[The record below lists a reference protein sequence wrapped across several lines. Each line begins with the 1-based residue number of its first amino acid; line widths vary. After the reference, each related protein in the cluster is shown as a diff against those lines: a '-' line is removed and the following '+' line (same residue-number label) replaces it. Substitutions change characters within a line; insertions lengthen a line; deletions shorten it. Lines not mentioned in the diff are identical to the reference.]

1 MNSVSQLLKSAQE
14 AINKNQNTEAER
26 LLFEAL
32 KIDPLNADVLHNLGI
47 IAYTTGRIKDAL
59 EHFSSAAE
67 KKENDPQI
75 LYNYATVLF
84 EIGHYSDALKTFSKV
99 LNLKPDHVPALNKSC
114 TIVGIMGNVKL
125 AEKICK
131 SIIEKDPS
139 FVEAYNNLGN
149 AYKDQGKIEEA
160 IQYYRKALNIKPDF
174 TTAASNLLLCL
185 NYSIGKDQQ
194 FVFNEHLEWEKR
206 VFSSGSPKISPPRFS
221 IKDKPY
227 IHIGYISSD
236 FRIHSV
242 GYFIDPII
250 ANHNKDQFKIFCYAD
265 VSCPDST
272 SERIKK
278 HSSKWHSI
286 YTKEDG
292 DIIKLIR
299 EDEIDILVDLAGHS
313 GNNRLTLF
321 LAKPAP
327 VQITYLGYPN
337 TTGLSTMDYRL
348 TDKWADPEGYDTFYT
363 EKLYRLSGGFLCY
376 RPPEDVPGVTE
387 APALKNGYITFG
399 SFNNLPKIN
408 SDTIA
413 VWSEILHA
421 VPASKLV
428 IKTKPFN
435 DTEVMACYK
444 DSFKKYGIEDERL
457 LFNGHSLS
465 SKEHLNWYNRIDIA
479 LDTFPYNGTTTT
491 CEALLMGVPVVT
503 LAGSNH
509 AGRVGCSILSMVGL
523 TDMIASDSRHY
534 IKIASNLAENSPY
547 LTGRRKG
554 LRDNLLES
562 SLCDGAG
569 FTRILEK
576 AYKDIY
582 NNFRKI

>member
-1 MNSVSQLLKSAQE
+1 MNSVSQLLKSAQD
-14 AINKNQNTEAER
+14 AINKKQPNEAER
-26 LLFEAL
+26 LLNEAL
-32 KIDPLNADVLHNLGI
+32 RIEPLNADVLHNLGI
-47 IAYTTGRIKDAL
+47 IAYTAGRINDAI
-59 EHFSSAAE
+59 EHFGSAAE

-75 LYNYATVLF
+75 LYNYATALL
-84 EIGHYSDALKTFSKV
+84 EIGRYSDALKILSKV
-99 LNLKPDHVPALNKSC
+99 LNLKPDHIPALNKSC
-114 TIVGIMGNVKL
+114 SIVGTMGNVKL
-125 AEKICK
+125 AEKIGK
-131 SIIEKDPS
+131 SIIEKNPS

-149 AYKDQGKIEEA
+149 TYKDQGKIEEA
-160 IQYYRKALNIKPDF
+160 IKYYRKALEIRPDF
-174 TTAASNLLLCL
+174 TTAGSNLLLCL
-185 NYSIGKDQQ
+185 NYSRNRNPQT
-194 FVFNEHLEWEKR
+194 VFEEHLEWEKR
-206 VFSSGSPKISPPRFS
+206 VLASESLKISIPQLS
-221 IKDKPY
+221 IRDKPQ

-236 FRIHSV
+236 FRIHSA
-242 GYFIDPII
+242 GYFIEPII
-250 ANHNKDQFKIFCYAD
+250 ANHNKNQFKIFCYSD
-265 VSCPDST
+265 VSYPDST
-272 SERIKK
+272 TERIKK
-278 HSSKWHSI
+278 HSSKWRSI
-286 YTKEDG
+286 YNKEDK
-292 DIIKLIR
+292 DVIKFIQ

-348 TDKWADPEGYDTFYT
+348 TDEWADPEGYDTFYT

-457 LFNGHSLS
+457 LFHGHSPS
-465 SKEHLNWYNRIDIA
+465 TEEHLNWYNRIDIA
-479 LDTFPYNGTTTT
+479 LDTFPYNGTTTS
-491 CEALLMGVPVVT
+491 CEALLMGVPVVSLT
-503 LAGSNH
+503 GSKH
-509 AGRVGCSILSMVGL
+509 AGRVGSSILSMVGL
-523 TDMIASDSRHY
+523 TAMIASDSQHY
-534 IKIASNLAENSPY
+534 VKIASNLAVELHY
-547 LTGRRKG
+547 LEELRKG
-554 LRDNLLES
+554 LRDTLLKS
-562 SLCDGAG
+562 SLCDGPG
-569 FTRILEK
+569 FTRTLEK
-576 AYKDIY
+576 AYKEMY
-582 NNFRKI
+582 NNFRKV